1 MAFVWD
7 PAKAAENVRRHKVY
21 FEDAEYIF
29 DDPFRIKR
37 RDDDSSI
44 TEERYQTLGEADSVL
59 FVVYTEE
66 DPDDTRLITARFAT
80 AKERRIYERNKFST
94 AYPYGWERINP

>member
-7 PAKAAENVRRHKVY
+7 PAKAAENIRRHKVY
-21 FEDAEYIF
+21 FEDAEHIF
-29 DDPFRIKR
+29 DDPFRMKR

-44 TEERYQTLGEADSVL
+44 IEERHQSLGEAGSVL

-66 DPDDTRLITARFAT
+66 GPDDTRLISARLAT
-80 AKERRIYERNKFST
+80 AKERRIYYGRTGT
-94 AYPYGWERINP
+94 AYSCGWERVNP